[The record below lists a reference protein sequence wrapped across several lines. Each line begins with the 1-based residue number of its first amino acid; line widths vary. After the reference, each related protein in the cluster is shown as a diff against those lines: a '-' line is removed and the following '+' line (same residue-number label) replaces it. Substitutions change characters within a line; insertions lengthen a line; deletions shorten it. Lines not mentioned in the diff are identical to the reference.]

1 MEKLLAMPSKI
12 LILGGT
18 AEAREIAALLIAGG
32 HDVTSSLAG
41 VTTEPVLPKGRT
53 RIGGFGG
60 VAGLRDYLNSENVE
74 VVVDATHP
82 FAALMSANAAAAII
96 NTPTRL
102 LRFERPA
109 WLPSAGDNW
118 HSVDNIQL
126 AADFLPYNARA
137 FVTTGRKELQPFF
150 QRDDIGGVV
159 RTVELPNND
168 VPIAW
173 RVILERPP
181 HTLEIELGPFE
192 NEKLTPLIS
201 NNKSGR

>member
-41 VTTEPVLPKGRT
+41 VTTQPVLPNGRT

-82 FAALMSANAAAAII
+82 FAAQMSAHASAAVV
-96 NTPTRL
+96 NMPTRL
-102 LRFERPA
+102 VA
-109 WLPSAGDNW
+109 
-118 HSVDNIQL
+118 I
-126 AADFLPYNARA
+126 
-137 FVTTGRKELQPFF
+137 
-150 QRDDIGGVV
+150 
-159 RTVELPNND
+159 
-168 VPIAW
+168 
-173 RVILERPP
+173 
-181 HTLEIELGPFE
+181 
-192 NEKLTPLIS
+192 
-201 NNKSGR
+201 